1 MRGGN
6 VCNARYPQTMP
17 LTRINVILS
26 PRLRTKDLSSF
37 LLMHQQKFYLRTCL
51 AFVIALSLLFVASGA
66 FAATGPDA
74 GAKPRSRQSA
84 STAVATDRYFEFHS
98 GFWINM
104 HLFLVEEAL
113 TRKAGRTVG
122 REAEFTSDSTIS
134 ATLSGTD
141 KAAWD
146 AAIAYYQENIINY
159 DLVTSDRM
167 RLLKNTLENFENEST
182 LRLSNLDPKLIR
194 VLDEVAP
201 VYRARWWPAHDR
213 ANRTWISDVSALAD
227 ADGDALTRS
236 LSAAY
241 ETPWPEGATR
251 VDVVAYANDSGGFT
265 TLRPTRITV
274 SSLDPANQKLT
285 AEESLFHEGS
295 HALAERVGNL
305 MLGDFAAHKKAMPP
319 DLLHAILYFTAGYFV
334 KQQHPEYI
342 PYAAG
347 NNLWDQPR
355 WKGFHDAIVKD
366 WQPHL
371 QGSPDARTA
380 ISQLV
385 SDLIA
390 ANK

>member
-1 MRGGN
+1 MNGTLPIHN
-6 VCNARYPQTMP
+6 MHKKKNT
-17 LTRINVILS
+17 VILS
-26 PRLRTKDLSSF
+26 EAKDPSCLSSACRSRLYF
-37 LLMHQQKFYLRTCL
+37 RTCL
-51 AFVIALSLLFVASGA
+51 AFVIALSFLLAASTA
-66 FAATGPDA
+66 LAATTNPDA
-74 GAKPRSRQSA
+74 ASKPPHSRQSS
-84 STAVATDRYFEFHS
+84 STAVATDRFFEFHS

-113 TRKAGRTVG
+113 TRRGGRTIG
-122 REAEFTSDSTIS
+122 REAEFTNDSTIS

-146 AAIAYYQENIINY
+146 AAIASYQENIINY

-167 RLLKNTLENFENEST
+167 RLLKNTLENFENENT
-182 LRLSNLDPKLIR
+182 LRLSNLDPKLIH
-194 VLDEVAP
+194 VLDEAAP
-201 VYRARWWPAHDR
+201 VYRAHWWDAHDR
-213 ANRTWISDVSALAD
+213 ANRAWISDVSALAD
-227 ADGDALTRS
+227 ADGSFLTQKMA
-236 LSAAY
+236 AAY
-241 ETPWPEGATR
+241 ETPWPDGTTR

-285 AEESLFHEGS
+285 AEEALFHEGS

-305 MLGDFAAHKKAMPP
+305 MLGDFAEHKKTMPP

-334 KQQHPEYI
+334 KLQHPDYI
-342 PYAAG
+342 PYAQG
-347 NNLWDQPR
+347 NDLWIQPR

-371 QGSPDARTA
+371 KGQYDARAA
-380 ISQLV
+380 IAQLV
-385 SDLIA
+385 TDVIA